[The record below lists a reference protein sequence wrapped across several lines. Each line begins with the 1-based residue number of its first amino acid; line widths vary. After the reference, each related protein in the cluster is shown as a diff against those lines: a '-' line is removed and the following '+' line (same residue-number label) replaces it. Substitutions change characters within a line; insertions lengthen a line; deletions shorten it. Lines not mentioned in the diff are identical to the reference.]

1 MQTFE
6 RATFTTNRAM
16 EFFTEKELQMR
27 IGYSKHLW
35 PVVLLKEL
43 IDNALDACENA
54 GIQPAI
60 EVTIEPD
67 SLSVKDNGPGLPV
80 STLERS
86 LDYMVRVSDKSHY
99 VSPTRGQLGNA
110 LKCLWAAP
118 FVADG
123 EYGHV
128 EVSTGGLNHHIE
140 VTLDRIAQKPCVNHT
155 SSDGFV
161 KTGTLV
167 KIHWSGIACYPDE
180 SILNEFY
187 KLIAEFSLYNPHASI
202 TLNLPADKPSCFHA
216 THPGWEKWLANNP
229 TSPHWYT
236 PERLR
241 SLIAAYIALEQ
252 SGGRAK
258 TVREFVSEFAG
269 LTGTA
274 KQKAVTERVG
284 LSGAYLHDLIDG
296 ADIHSGKVLRLLD
309 AMKSES
315 RPVKSK
321 ALGVIEEAHIVQWLN
336 RFCNSTRYRK
346 TEGITPDGLP
356 YILEVAF
363 GIQRNDVT
371 QRLILAGLNW
381 SPVLKIPFNEIY
393 NLLSQFR
400 VDEHDPV
407 LVVVHLACPMLN
419 FTEAGKGA
427 IALPSDVLSD
437 LEKLLKAVTKDWTQ
451 AKRTADR
458 ENRVRYQQLQR
469 LRKQQTQEKLS
480 IKDAAYQSMVEAYM
494 KASGN
499 NTLPANARQIMY
511 AARPLVLALTGGECW
526 KKSSYFTQHLLPDF
540 IEENPDLTADWNVV
554 FDARGKLIEPHT
566 RHRTDLG
573 TLEVRK
579 YLGDWSKGVSDE
591 INIELNYSCPT
602 RGPLHRYA
610 YTLFIEKEGFY
621 PLLERADI
629 ANRYDIAIM
638 STKGMSV
645 TASRHLVE
653 ELSRQGVTILV
664 LHDFDKSGFS
674 IVSTLRSDTRRYKFD
689 TKPLIVDLGLRLAD
703 VTELQLESEQVEYTS
718 KLDPKINLRESGA
731 TSEECDFLVRTQ
743 TANGW
748 VGERVELNAMPSDIF
763 IQWLET
769 KLDEV
774 GVTKV
779 VPNQQTLQT
788 AYRRSYKYAIIQD
801 AIDRALSNIDNESVE
816 IPENLKARVQAAIA
830 GTDLPW
836 DLAVWELVKTERN
849 GRC

>member
-27 IGYSKHLW
+27 IGYSKELW

-54 GIQPAI
+54 GIQPEI
-60 EVTIEPD
+60 EVTIESD

-128 EVSTGGLNHHIE
+128 EVSTGGLNHHIK
-140 VTLDRIAQKPCVNHT
+140 VTLDRIAQKPCVKHT

-167 KIHWSGIACYPDE
+167 KIHWPRIACYPDE
-180 SILNEFY
+180 SILNRFY
-187 KLIAEFSLYNPHASI
+187 KLVAEFSLYNPHAAI

-216 THPGWEKWLANNP
+216 TNPGWEKWLANNP

-269 LTGTA
+269 LAGTA

-321 ALGVIEEAHIVQWLN
+321 ALGVIEEAHVAQWLS
-336 RFCNSTRYRK
+336 RYCNSTWYRK
-346 TEGITPDGLP
+346 AEGITPDGLP

-363 GIQRNDVT
+363 GIQQNDVT
-371 QRLILAGLNW
+371 QRIILAGLNW

-407 LVVVHLACPMLN
+407 LVAVHLACPMLN

-427 IALPSDVLSD
+427 IA
-437 LEKLLKAVTKDWTQ
+437 
-451 AKRTADR
+451 
-458 ENRVRYQQLQR
+458 
-469 LRKQQTQEKLS
+469 
-480 IKDAAYQSMVEAYM
+480 
-494 KASGN
+494 
-499 NTLPANARQIMY
+499 
-511 AARPLVLALTGGECW
+511 
-526 KKSSYFTQHLLPDF
+526 
-540 IEENPDLTADWNVV
+540 
-554 FDARGKLIEPHT
+554 
-566 RHRTDLG
+566 
-573 TLEVRK
+573 
-579 YLGDWSKGVSDE
+579 
-591 INIELNYSCPT
+591 
-602 RGPLHRYA
+602 
-610 YTLFIEKEGFY
+610 
-621 PLLERADI
+621 
-629 ANRYDIAIM
+629 
-638 STKGMSV
+638 
-645 TASRHLVE
+645 
-653 ELSRQGVTILV
+653 
-664 LHDFDKSGFS
+664 
-674 IVSTLRSDTRRYKFD
+674 
-689 TKPLIVDLGLRLAD
+689 
-703 VTELQLESEQVEYTS
+703 
-718 KLDPKINLRESGA
+718 
-731 TSEECDFLVRTQ
+731 
-743 TANGW
+743 
-748 VGERVELNAMPSDIF
+748 
-763 IQWLET
+763 
-769 KLDEV
+769 
-774 GVTKV
+774 
-779 VPNQQTLQT
+779 
-788 AYRRSYKYAIIQD
+788 
-801 AIDRALSNIDNESVE
+801 
-816 IPENLKARVQAAIA
+816 

-836 DLAVWELVKTERN
+836 DLAVWKLVKTERN

>member
-1 MQTFE
+1 
-6 RATFTTNRAM
+6 
-16 EFFTEKELQMR
+16 
-27 IGYSKHLW
+27 
-35 PVVLLKEL
+35 
-43 IDNALDACENA
+43 
-54 GIQPAI
+54 
-60 EVTIEPD
+60 
-67 SLSVKDNGPGLPV
+67 
-80 STLERS
+80 
-86 LDYMVRVSDKSHY
+86 
-99 VSPTRGQLGNA
+99 
-110 LKCLWAAP
+110 
-118 FVADG
+118 
-123 EYGHV
+123 
-128 EVSTGGLNHHIE
+128 
-140 VTLDRIAQKPCVNHT
+140 
-155 SSDGFV
+155 
-161 KTGTLV
+161 
-167 KIHWSGIACYPDE
+167 
-180 SILNEFY
+180 
-187 KLIAEFSLYNPHASI
+187 
-202 TLNLPADKPSCFHA
+202 
-216 THPGWEKWLANNP
+216 
-229 TSPHWYT
+229 
-236 PERLR
+236 
-241 SLIAAYIALEQ
+241 
-252 SGGRAK
+252 
-258 TVREFVSEFAG
+258 
-269 LTGTA
+269 
-274 KQKAVTERVG
+274 
-284 LSGAYLHDLIDG
+284 
-296 ADIHSGKVLRLLD
+296 
-309 AMKSES
+309 
-315 RPVKSK
+315 
-321 ALGVIEEAHIVQWLN
+321 
-336 RFCNSTRYRK
+336 
-346 TEGITPDGLP
+346 
-356 YILEVAF
+356 
-363 GIQRNDVT
+363 
-371 QRLILAGLNW
+371 
-381 SPVLKIPFNEIY
+381 
-393 NLLSQFR
+393 
-400 VDEHDPV
+400 
-407 LVVVHLACPMLN
+407 
-419 FTEAGKGA
+419 
-427 IALPSDVLSD
+427 
-437 LEKLLKAVTKDWTQ
+437 
-451 AKRTADR
+451 
-458 ENRVRYQQLQR
+458 
-469 LRKQQTQEKLS
+469 
-480 IKDAAYQSMVEAYM
+480 M

-526 KKSSYFTQHLLPDF
+526 KKSSYFTQHLLPNF
-540 IEENPDLTADWNVV
+540 IEKNPNLTADWNVV

-689 TKPLIVDLGLRLAD
+689 TQPLIVDLGLRLAD

-748 VGERVELNAMPSDIF
+748 VGERVELNAMPSNIF

-779 VPNQQTLQT
+779 VPNQETLQT
-788 AYRRSYKYAIIQD
+788 AYRRAYKYAIIQD

-836 DLAVWELVKTERN
+836 DLAVWELVKTERR